1 MATARPRIDYD
12 ALVKEDRVHGSV
24 YTEPD
29 IFAEE
34 LEKIFYRGWVY
45 IGHANEIPQPGDYRL
60 KKIGRQSLIMVR
72 DENRQVQLLLNRCRH
87 RAATVCQT
95 EQGNT
100 KFFRCAYHG
109 WTYRNTGD
117 LVGVSDQDR
126 YAASFC
132 KEDYGLLKVPRLEMY
147 RGLVFGSL
155 CPVGVTLDEYLGQP
169 VKEQID
175 LFVDLSPEGEI
186 DVQAGVHK
194 YGYKGNWKLQVEN
207 SMDGYHPSF
216 THKTFFDMV
225 QRRTGVQVADLFTS
239 GSIGL
244 TRDLGNGHV
253 MLDFR
258 AYNKANKGRMQ
269 TLLPTTPGKQAY
281 MEAMVQRHGQERAED
296 ILTAGGTHLLVFPNL
311 IFIGV
316 QIRVVQ
322 PVTVAETEVFL
333 YPTLLRGVPPE
344 VNAGRLRGHESFY
357 GPSGMGAT
365 DDVDMF
371 ERVQIG
377 LGVQLE
383 PWLLFARG
391 LHREQRDVDGTLV
404 GQMTDE
410 VTQRGIWRQWKRVM
424 SQGVEV
430 PARRQM
436 RASAGARQ
444 PAR

>member
-1 MATARPRIDYD
+1 
-12 ALVKEDRVHGSV
+12 
-24 YTEPD
+24 
-29 IFAEE
+29 
-34 LEKIFYRGWVY
+34 
-45 IGHANEIPQPGDYRL
+45 
-60 KKIGRQSLIMVR
+60 
-72 DENRQVQLLLNRCRH
+72 
-87 RAATVCQT
+87 
-95 EQGNT
+95 
-100 KFFRCAYHG
+100 
-109 WTYRNTGD
+109 
-117 LVGVSDQDR
+117 
-126 YAASFC
+126 
-132 KEDYGLLKVPRLEMY
+132 
-147 RGLVFGSL
+147 
-155 CPVGVTLDEYLGQP
+155 
-169 VKEQID
+169 
-175 LFVDLSPEGEI
+175 
-186 DVQAGVHK
+186 
-194 YGYKGNWKLQVEN
+194 
-207 SMDGYHPSF
+207 
-216 THKTFFDMV
+216 
-225 QRRTGVQVADLFTS
+225 
-239 GSIGL
+239 
-244 TRDLGNGHV
+244 
-253 MLDFR
+253 
-258 AYNKANKGRMQ
+258 
-269 TLLPTTPGKQAY
+269 